1 MAEKFYDFDVAE
13 MLTSDEAIEAFLAE
27 AMEAGDPKLIA
38 SALGTIARAKGM
50 TQISRDTGLS
60 REHLYRSLSPNG
72 NPTLET
78 TIAVLKAIGFHLTPK
93 HNAA

>member
-27 AMEAGDPKLIA
+27 AMESGDTKLIA

-50 TQISRDTGLS
+50 TKISRDTGLS

-78 TIAVLKAIGFHLTPK
+78 IVAVLKAIGFHLTPR